1 MFTFLCKKIL
11 DATSRGIGDNYEKV
25 ILATKSHA
33 VRDGTWRM

>member
-1 MFTFLCKKIL
+1 MFTFLCKKIP

-33 VRDGTWRM
+33 LGVGLDG